1 MFNCRTALRIDYQKR
16 VRRQALHQICAFGL
30 GCIVRTSQSHFHKWQ
45 AVESIQ
51 GLLQSSKQPADLVS
65 LRFYDASGNKAE
77 VENGVIVKL
86 QGYEDGEREVMKAVA
101 ASAGDDL
108 NDCAIVAAPEVM
120 YDERKKNLDE
130 FINEAGKAVRGYIPR
145 SRNVFSVTKEG
156 FVGGTAP
163 TKGAEVGIGTGG
175 KIDAAGKGLGV
186 CVDVEVVGRY
196 TYYAIKIGKTEA
208 AASTTTTPGQGG

>member
-1 MFNCRTALRIDYQKR
+1 MSGT
-16 VRRQALHQICAFGL
+16 
-30 GCIVRTSQSHFHKWQ
+30 
-45 AVESIQ
+45 
-51 GLLQSSKQPADLVS
+51 KQPADLVS
-65 LRFYDASGNKAE
+65 LRFYDASGKKAE

-130 FINEAGKAVRGYIPR
+130 FINEAGKATRGYIPR

-156 FVGGTAP
+156 FVGGTVP

-175 KIDAAGKGLGV
+175 KIDAAGKGLWSLCG
-186 CVDVEVVGRY
+186 C
-196 TYYAIKIGKTEA
+196 
-208 AASTTTTPGQGG
+208 

>member
-1 MFNCRTALRIDYQKR
+1 MAYAVIRTDLMS
-16 VRRQALHQICAFGL
+16 G
-30 GCIVRTSQSHFHKWQ
+30 T
-45 AVESIQ
+45 
-51 GLLQSSKQPADLVS
+51 KQPADLVS

-156 FVGGTAP
+156 FVGGTVPA
-163 TKGAEVGIGTGG
+163 KGAEVGIGTGG
-175 KIDAAGKGLGV
+175 KIDAAAGKGLGV

-196 TYYAIKIGKTEA
+196 TYYAIKIGKTEST
-208 AASTTTTPGQGG
+208 AASASVGG